1 LTPKNVSVELGV
13 SYIEY
18 SERAHSNSSYS
29 FRFKATVGDLPLE
42 SYTHIIPNITLS
54 KYGKLS
60 QSFDIKGIGSFAVK
74 YSPETHLLEINQ
86 RSISSSLYQSNLLD
100 LINKLSAGSTESLH
114 NRPAL
119 TTQSKNGITVQI
131 IFTDLTAH
139 TDSDKSLINKIDD
152 VNFIIL
158 IKRSSKK

>member
-1 LTPKNVSVELGV
+1 MGV

-29 FRFKATVGDLPLE
+29 LNFKATVGDLPLQ

-54 KYGKLS
+54 KYRKLS
-60 QSFDIKGIGSFAVK
+60 QSFDIKGVGAFTVK

-100 LINKLSAGSTESLH
+100 LINKLFAGSTESLH
-114 NRPAL
+114 NSPAL
-119 TTQSKNGITVQI
+119 TTQSKNGIPVQI
-131 IFTDLTAH
+131 IFTGLTALSN
-139 TDSDKSLINKIDD
+139 SDKSLINKIDD
-152 VNFIIL
+152 VSFIIL
-158 IKRSSKK
+158 IKRSSKKIVF